1 MNQYRENIR
10 HAVLDLLEVLD
21 GLVDSFVPRKVNTLL
36 GIQLDV
42 TSGVSKQQMVLA
54 NVKAMLEV
62 IDVSL
67 HVSNGHVTNEG
78 EEPRSGA
85 DGRPYDTVS
94 TKKKSSMID
103 HPRHIAFEQT
113 YGNFLPLGSTVSF
126 INGAVD
132 AFSSDISGF
141 LVFLCSNVDSD
152 ITLDSHPDS
161 PHNFIPYVPLN
172 PIDGSKSMIQL
183 RSKSSFITV
192 KNPLF
197 MANNEKE
204 PKEGVFLGKLF
215 SHFPL

>member
-94 TKKKSSMID
+94 TKK
-103 HPRHIAFEQT
+103 
-113 YGNFLPLGSTVSF
+113 V
-126 INGAVD
+126 IND
-132 AFSSDISGF
+132 
-141 LVFLCSNVDSD
+141 
-152 ITLDSHPDS
+152 
-161 PHNFIPYVPLN
+161 
-172 PIDGSKSMIQL
+172 
-183 RSKSSFITV
+183 
-192 KNPLF
+192 
-197 MANNEKE
+197 
-204 PKEGVFLGKLF
+204 
-215 SHFPL
+215 